1 MAAGGL
7 AEDLSRHQR
16 GTWSFCEKH
25 QEPQKLF
32 CKNHKTAICVICDKA
47 KEHKKHK
54 VVPLDEAPE
63 IYKDQLCSHEEI
75 LCQEREKVLAYG
87 AAILKESQDELDQI
101 DALAENL
108 EAMRQAA
115 FGGGEKQTRK
125 RRFKG
130 FLSPTPLHLSKSNL
144 AALLL
149 W

>member
-7 AEDLSRHQR
+7 AEDLSRRQR

-25 QEPQKLF
+25 QEPRKLF

-63 IYKDQLCSHEEI
+63 IYKDQ
-75 LCQEREKVLAYG
+75 
-87 AAILKESQDELDQI
+87 I

-115 FGGGEKQTRK
+115 FGSGEKQTRK

-130 FLSPTPLHLSKSNL
+130 FFKWKWKRRQPSLNCQSS
-144 AALLL
+144 
-149 W
+149 